1 MYEKQK
7 QGERMS
13 LKDAGLL
20 TLLLTMIIWLIVLG
34 FMVWK
39 ENFYE
44 RAYWS
49 GRNEGWKASLDHQQ
63 RLQSFKSR
71 AVFDYEKD

>member
-1 MYEKQK
+1 M
-7 QGERMS
+7 G

-20 TLLLTMIIWLIVLG
+20 TILLTIITWLIVLAV
-34 FMVWK
+34 MAWK

-49 GRNEGWKASLDHQQ
+49 GRNEGWKASLDHQ
-63 RLQSFKSR
+63 RKLQSLKSR

>member
-1 MYEKQK
+1 M
-7 QGERMS
+7 G

-20 TLLLTMIIWLIVLG
+20 TLLLTMITWLIVLG

>member
-1 MYEKQK
+1 
-7 QGERMS
+7 MS
-13 LKDAGLL
+13 LKDAVLL
-20 TLLLTMIIWLIVLG
+20 TLLLTMITWLIVLG

-49 GRNEGWKASLDHQQ
+49 GRNEGWKASLDHQSK
-63 RLQSFKSR
+63 LQSLKSR

>member
-1 MYEKQK
+1 M
-7 QGERMS
+7 GERMS

-20 TLLLTMIIWLIVLG
+20 TILLTIITWLIVLAV
-34 FMVWK
+34 MVWK

-49 GRNEGWKASLDHQQ
+49 GRNEGWKASLDHQ
-63 RLQSFKSR
+63 RKLQSLKSR